1 MKIESDSRQQARGLR
16 QSSAQPS
23 AGQTAAQS
31 DFENLRQR
39 LIAYKP
45 EHQFK
50 VLSARLK
57 AHQVRLRNA
66 RLAKEQVPH
75 GLDESSPRACLRIAS
90 TAW

>member
-57 AHQVRLRNA
+57 AHRV
-66 RLAKEQVPH
+66 
-75 GLDESSPRACLRIAS
+75 RIAQRS
-90 TAW
+90 PCL